1 MDFSITAELAAD
13 AKRVETF
20 VADEIIPLESDP
32 AHYDAYGN
40 INMALLQSLR
50 GKVKA
55 ARLWAPQ
62 IPKEQGGMG
71 YGPTGM
77 AVLYEAMN
85 QSIFGPVAVNCAAP
99 DDGNMYILNKVAS
112 QQQKARWLRPII
124 DGDVRSSF
132 AMTEPAPGGGSDPGM
147 IQTKATR
154 QKGQWVING
163 RKWYITGAGE
173 AEHFI
178 LIAKTGGG
186 ARTGL
191 TAFLFHRD
199 DPGWRIERRIG
210 IMGPEEHGGHC
221 ELIFDGLTLDDDR
234 VLMGEGQGLKVTQ
247 IRLGLARL
255 THCMRWL
262 GLARRAVAIAA
273 DYAANRQ
280 GFGIKLA
287 DRESIQIKLGR
298 AAMDIEIGRVMVMRA
313 AWRIE
318 QGSKARQDISIS
330 KIHVSQLLNRVTS
343 DAIQICGA
351 RGYSKDTILEWIY
364 RYGRQALLVDGATEV
379 HQMVINRFLQ
389 NQGQAFWGWGVG
401 ND

>member
-13 AKRVETF
+13 AKRVDAF
-20 VADEIIPLESDP
+20 VADEIIPLEADP

-40 INMALLQSLR
+40 IDMAVLQSLR
-50 GKVKA
+50 AKVKA
-55 ARLWAPQ
+55 AGLWAPQ
-62 IPKEQGGMG
+62 IPQAQGGMG

-85 QSIFGPVAVNCAAP
+85 QSIFGPVAFNCAAP

-112 QQQKARWLRPII
+112 QQQKARWLQPII

-147 IQTKATR
+147 IQTTATR
-154 QKGQWVING
+154 KNGRWVING

-173 AEHFI
+173 AGHFI
-178 LIAKTGGG
+178 LIAKTGSD
-186 ARTGL
+186 ARNGL

-221 ELIFDGLTLDDDR
+221 ELIFDGLTLDDDHM
-234 VLMGEGQGLKVTQ
+234 LMGEGQGLKVTQ

-273 DYAANRQ
+273 DYAAIRQ

-287 DRESIQIKLGR
+287 DRESIQIKLGQ

-318 QGSKARQDISIS
+318 QGSKARQDISIA

-351 RGYSKDTILEWIY
+351 RGYSKDTVLEWIY

>member
-50 GKVKA
+50 GKVKVA
-55 ARLWAPQ
+55 GLWAPQ
-62 IPKEQGGMG
+62 IPKDQGGMG

-85 QSIFGPVAVNCAAP
+85 QSIFGPVAFNCAAP

-112 QQQKARWLRPII
+112 QQQKARWLQPII

-147 IQTKATR
+147 IQTTATR
-154 QKGQWVING
+154 QNGQWVING

-178 LIAKTGGG
+178 LIAKTGGD

-191 TAFLFHRD
+191 TAFLFHCD

-287 DRESIQIKLGR
+287 DRESIQIKLGQ

-318 QGSKARQDISIS
+318 QGSKARQDISIA

-364 RYGRQALLVDGATEV
+364 RYGRQAC
-379 HQMVINRFLQ
+379 RP
-389 NQGQAFWGWGVG
+389 
-401 ND
+401 

>member
-13 AKRVETF
+13 AKRVDAF
-20 VADEIIPLESDP
+20 VADEIIPLEADP

-40 INMALLQSLR
+40 IDMAVLQSLR
-50 GKVKA
+50 AKVKA
-55 ARLWAPQ
+55 AGLWAPQ
-62 IPKEQGGMG
+62 LPQTQGGMG

-85 QSIFGPVAVNCAAP
+85 QSIFGPVAFNCAAP

-112 QQQKARWLRPII
+112 QQQKARWLQPII

-147 IQTKATR
+147 IQTTATR
-154 QKGQWVING
+154 KNGRWVING

-173 AEHFI
+173 AGHFI
-178 LIAKTGGG
+178 LIAKTGSD
-186 ARTGL
+186 ARNGL

-234 VLMGEGQGLKVTQ
+234 VLMVEGQGLKVTQ

-287 DRESIQIKLGR
+287 DRESIQIKLGQ

-318 QGSKARQDISIS
+318 QGSKARQDISIA

-351 RGYSKDTILEWIY
+351 RGYSKDTVLEWIY

>member
-13 AKRVETF
+13 AKHVETF
-20 VADEIIPLESDP
+20 VADEIIPLESDS

-50 GKVKA
+50 GKVKEA
-55 ARLWAPQ
+55 GLWAPQ
-62 IPKEQGGMG
+62 IPEDQGGMG

-85 QSIFGPVAVNCAAP
+85 QSIFGPVAFNCAAP

-112 QQQKARWLRPII
+112 QQQKARWLQPII

-147 IQTKATR
+147 IQTTATR
-154 QKGQWVING
+154 QNGQWVING

-178 LIAKTGGG
+178 LIAKTGGD

-287 DRESIQIKLGR
+287 DRESIQIKLGQ

-318 QGSKARQDISIS
+318 QGSKARQDISIA

>member
-55 ARLWAPQ
+55 AGLWAPQ
-62 IPKEQGGMG
+62 MPKDQGGMG

-85 QSIFGPVAVNCAAP
+85 QSIFGPVAFNCAAP

-112 QQQKARWLRPII
+112 KEQKARWLQPII

-147 IQTKATR
+147 IQTTATR
-154 QKGQWVING
+154 QNGQWVIKG

-178 LIAKTGGG
+178 LIAKTGGD

-262 GLARRAVAIAA
+262 GLARRAVNIAA

-287 DRESIQIKLGR
+287 DRESIQIKLGQ

-318 QGSKARQDISIS
+318 QGSKARQDISIA

>member
-13 AKRVETF
+13 AKRVDAF
-20 VADEIIPLESDP
+20 VADEIIPLEADP

-40 INMALLQSLR
+40 IDMAVLQSLR
-50 GKVKA
+50 AKVKA
-55 ARLWAPQ
+55 AGLWAPQ
-62 IPKEQGGMG
+62 IPQTQGGMG

-85 QSIFGPVAVNCAAP
+85 QSIFGPVAFNCAAP

-112 QQQKARWLRPII
+112 QQQKARWLQPII

-147 IQTKATR
+147 IQTTATR
-154 QKGQWVING
+154 KNGRWVING

-173 AEHFI
+173 AGHFI
-178 LIAKTGGG
+178 LIAKTGSD
-186 ARTGL
+186 ARNGL

-234 VLMGEGQGLKVTQ
+234 MLMGEGQGLKVTQ

-280 GFGIKLA
+280 GFGIKLV
-287 DRESIQIKLGR
+287 DRESIQIKLGQ

-318 QGSKARQDISIS
+318 QGSKARQDISIA

-351 RGYSKDTILEWIY
+351 RGYSKDTVLEWIY

>member
-55 ARLWAPQ
+55 AGLWAPQ
-62 IPKEQGGMG
+62 MPKDQGGMG

-85 QSIFGPVAVNCAAP
+85 QSIFGPVAFNCAAP

-112 QQQKARWLRPII
+112 KEQKARWLQPII

-147 IQTKATR
+147 IQTTATR
-154 QKGQWVING
+154 QNGQWVIKG

-178 LIAKTGGG
+178 LIAKTGGD

-287 DRESIQIKLGR
+287 DRESIQIKLGQ

-313 AWRIE
+313 AWRVE
-318 QGSKARQDISIS
+318 QGSKARQDISIA

>member
-40 INMALLQSLR
+40 ISMALLQSLR

-55 ARLWAPQ
+55 AGLWAPQ
-62 IPKEQGGMG
+62 IPKDQGGMG

-85 QSIFGPVAVNCAAP
+85 QSIFGPVAFNCAAP

-147 IQTKATR
+147 IQTTATR
-154 QKGQWVING
+154 QNGQWVING

-178 LIAKTGGG
+178 LIAKTGGD

-221 ELIFDGLTLDDDR
+221 ELIFDGLTLDNDR

-287 DRESIQIKLGR
+287 DRESIQIKLGQ

-318 QGSKARQDISIS
+318 QGSKARQDISIA

>member
-55 ARLWAPQ
+55 AGLWAPQ
-62 IPKEQGGMG
+62 MPKDQGGMG

-85 QSIFGPVAVNCAAP
+85 QSIFGPVAFNCAAP

-112 QQQKARWLRPII
+112 KEQKARWLQPII

-147 IQTKATR
+147 IQTTATR
-154 QKGQWVING
+154 QNGQWVIKG

-178 LIAKTGGG
+178 LIAKTGGD

-287 DRESIQIKLGR
+287 DRESIQIKLGQ

-318 QGSKARQDISIS
+318 QGSKARQDISIA
-330 KIHVSQLLNRVTS
+330 KIHVSQLLNSVTS

-351 RGYSKDTILEWIY
+351 RGYSKDTVLEWIY

>member
-1 MDFSITAELAAD
+1 MDFSIDAALQAD
-13 AKRVETF
+13 HDRLRAF
-20 VADEIIPLESDP
+20 VRDEIVPLEADRKN
-32 AHYDAYGN
+32 YDSYGN
-40 INMALLQSLR
+40 IDMAVLQTLR
-50 GKVKA
+50 AKVKA
-55 ARLWAPQ
+55 AGLWAPQ
-62 IPKEQGGMG
+62 IPREQGGLG

-77 AVLYEAMN
+77 AELYEAMN
-85 QSIFGPVAVNCAAP
+85 YSIFGPVAFNCAAP

-112 QQQKARWLRPII
+112 QQQKARWLQPII

-147 IQTKATR
+147 IQTTATR
-154 QKGQWVING
+154 QNGQWVING

-178 LIAKTGGG
+178 LIAKTGGD

-221 ELIFDGLTLDDDR
+221 ELIFDGLTLDNDR

-287 DRESIQIKLGR
+287 DRESIQIKLGQ
-298 AAMDIEIGRVMVMRA
+298 AAMDIEMGRVMVMRA

-318 QGSKARQDISIS
+318 QGSKARQDISIA

>member
-13 AKRVETF
+13 AKRVDAF
-20 VADEIIPLESDP
+20 VADEIIPLEADP

-40 INMALLQSLR
+40 IDMAVLQSLR
-50 GKVKA
+50 AKVKA
-55 ARLWAPQ
+55 AGLWAPQ
-62 IPKEQGGMG
+62 IPQAQGGMG

-85 QSIFGPVAVNCAAP
+85 QSIFGPVAFNCAAP

-112 QQQKARWLRPII
+112 QQQKARWLQPII

-147 IQTKATR
+147 IQTTATR
-154 QKGQWVING
+154 KNGRWVING

-173 AEHFI
+173 AGHFI
-178 LIAKTGGG
+178 LIAKTGSD
-186 ARTGL
+186 ARNGL

-234 VLMGEGQGLKVTQ
+234 MLMGEGQGLKVTQ

-273 DYAANRQ
+273 DYATNRQ

-287 DRESIQIKLGR
+287 DRESIQIKLGQ

-318 QGSKARQDISIS
+318 QGSKARQDISIA

-351 RGYSKDTILEWIY
+351 RGYSKDTVLEWIY

>member
-13 AKRVETF
+13 AKRVDAF
-20 VADEIIPLESDP
+20 VADEIIPLEADP

-40 INMALLQSLR
+40 IDMPVLQSLR
-50 GKVKA
+50 AKVKA
-55 ARLWAPQ
+55 AGLWAPQ
-62 IPKEQGGMG
+62 IPKAQGGMG

-85 QSIFGPVAVNCAAP
+85 QSIFGPVAFNCAAP

-112 QQQKARWLRPII
+112 QQQKARWLQPII

-147 IQTKATR
+147 IQTTATR
-154 QKGQWVING
+154 KNGRWVING

-173 AEHFI
+173 AGHFI
-178 LIAKTGGG
+178 LIAKTGSD
-186 ARTGL
+186 ARNGL

-234 VLMGEGQGLKVTQ
+234 MLMGEGQGLKVTQ

-287 DRESIQIKLGR
+287 DRESIQIKLGQ

-318 QGSKARQDISIS
+318 QGSKARQDISIA

-351 RGYSKDTILEWIY
+351 RGYSKDTVLEWIY

-401 ND
+401 SD

>member
-1 MDFSITAELAAD
+1 MDFSIAAELAAD
-13 AKRVETF
+13 AKKVQDF
-20 VADEIIPLESDP
+20 VAEEIIPLEVDP
-32 AHYDAYGN
+32 AHYDAHGN
-40 INMALLQSLR
+40 IDLVLLQELR
-50 GKVKA
+50 GKVKSA
-55 ARLWAPQ
+55 KLWAPQ
-62 IPKEQGGMG
+62 ISVAQGGLG

-85 QSIFGPVAVNCAAP
+85 QSIFGPVAFNCAAP
-99 DDGNMYILNKVAS
+99 DDGNMYILNKVGS
-112 QQQKARWLRPII
+112 EPQKAKWLQPII
-124 DGDVRSSF
+124 DGNVRSSF

-147 IQTKATR
+147 IQTTATR
-154 QKGQWVING
+154 QNGQWVING

-173 AEHFI
+173 AAHFI
-178 LIAKTGGG
+178 LIAKTGSD
-186 ARTGL
+186 AQSGL

-221 ELIFDGLTLDDDR
+221 ELIFDGMILDDDR
-234 VLMGEGQGLKVTQ
+234 VLMGQGQGLKVTQ

-262 GLARRAVAIAA
+262 GLSRRAVAIAA
-273 DYAANRQ
+273 DYADNRN

-287 DRESIQIKLGR
+287 DRESIQIKLGQ

-318 QGSKARQDISIS
+318 QGSKARQDISIA

-351 RGYSKDTILEWIY
+351 RGYSKDTVLEWIY

-401 ND
+401 CD

>member
-40 INMALLQSLR
+40 ISMALLQSLR

-55 ARLWAPQ
+55 AGLWAPQ
-62 IPKEQGGMG
+62 IPKDQGGMG

-85 QSIFGPVAVNCAAP
+85 QSIFGPVAFNCAAP

-112 QQQKARWLRPII
+112 KEQKARWLQPII

-147 IQTKATR
+147 IQTTATR
-154 QKGQWVING
+154 QNGQWVING

-178 LIAKTGGG
+178 LIAKTGGD

-287 DRESIQIKLGR
+287 DRESIQIKLGQ

-318 QGSKARQDISIS
+318 QGSKARQDISIA
-330 KIHVSQLLNRVTS
+330 KIHVSQILNRVTS

>member
-1 MDFSITAELAAD
+1 MDFSITAELVAD

-55 ARLWAPQ
+55 AGLWAPQ
-62 IPKEQGGMG
+62 IPKDQGGMG

-85 QSIFGPVAVNCAAP
+85 QSIFGPVAFNCAAP

-112 QQQKARWLRPII
+112 QQQKARWLQPII

-147 IQTKATR
+147 IQTTATR
-154 QKGQWVING
+154 QNGQWVIKG

-178 LIAKTGGG
+178 LIAKTGGD

-287 DRESIQIKLGR
+287 DRESIQIKLGQ

-318 QGSKARQDISIS
+318 QGSKARQDISIA

>member
-55 ARLWAPQ
+55 AGLWAPQ
-62 IPKEQGGMG
+62 MPKDQGGMG

-85 QSIFGPVAVNCAAP
+85 QSIFGPVAFNCAAP

-112 QQQKARWLRPII
+112 KEQKARWLQPII

-147 IQTKATR
+147 IQTTATR
-154 QKGQWVING
+154 QNGQWVIKG

-173 AEHFI
+173 AKHFI
-178 LIAKTGGG
+178 LIAKTGGD

-287 DRESIQIKLGR
+287 DRESIQIKLGQ

-313 AWRIE
+313 AWRVE
-318 QGSKARQDISIS
+318 QGSKARQDISIA